1 MERDFYQLQARA
13 PRNEPDLFRQVDD
26 ALELTTLNG
35 VSGTVQLE
43 RVRWRLEEGRL
54 YRDVWPVIDSP
65 ADVKA
70 DEVPIVSEVKSLA
83 WRFYRQGWQ
92 KSWSDPAHLPD
103 GVELTLSME
112 NGDTWRWVCTCHRVR
127 RRACRRARGR
137 DCAATRATTCS
148 GGETM
153 SALRKQ
159 KGVAL
164 LVVLILLVMMSALA
178 AKISQQFC
186 RNLQKT
192 HYQVSQQ
199 QLRWAMQA
207 QEKVVKD
214 RLQSDASGESNALS
228 PEGDWQQ
235 PLETQGEDY
244 TVVSQVEDA
253 QDCFNVNNLLA
264 AEKPAQGQAQT
275 AVPEKPRN
283 ERIVE
288 QILTQSGLSQSTAEE
303 VYLQLVDYLDGDTTT
318 AKEGAESDAWAG
330 VVPARQPANQM
341 MRTIAEIKLL
351 PAFPAA
357 AYPKVSK
364 LLCALPDTASK
375 VDVNTLKPEQAAL
388 LAALFPAKLTE
399 DDALR
404 LIESRPES
412 GWENMETFSKALEQT
427 FPQLKDDLPQ
437 VAELLSIN
445 SRYFRVNY
453 TGNTDELTLRVV
465 SQLQVNNEA
474 GEIVTW
480 QRRYRMIE

>member
-1 MERDFYQLQARA
+1 
-13 PRNEPDLFRQVDD
+13 
-26 ALELTTLNG
+26 
-35 VSGTVQLE
+35 
-43 RVRWRLEEGRL
+43 
-54 YRDVWPVIDSP
+54 
-65 ADVKA
+65 
-70 DEVPIVSEVKSLA
+70 
-83 WRFYRQGWQ
+83 
-92 KSWSDPAHLPD
+92 
-103 GVELTLSME
+103 
-112 NGDTWRWVCTCHRVR
+112 
-127 RRACRRARGR
+127 
-137 DCAATRATTCS
+137 
-148 GGETM
+148 M

-159 KGVAL
+159 RGVAL

-214 RLQSDASGESNALS
+214 RLQTDATGENKALNLD
-228 PEGDWQQ
+228 GDWHQ
-235 PLETQGEDY
+235 PLETRGEDY

-264 AEKPAQGQAQT
+264 AEKIPQGQNAP

-283 ERIVE
+283 EQIVE
-288 QILTQSGLSQSTAEE
+288 QILTESGISHTTAEE
-303 VYLQLVDYLDGDTTT
+303 VYQQLVDYLDGDATT
-318 AKEGAESDAWAG
+318 AKDGAESDAWAG
-330 VVPARQPANQM
+330 VLPARQPANQM

-364 LLCALPDTASK
+364 LLCALPDSASK

-388 LAALFPAKLTE
+388 LAALFPGKLTE
-399 DDALR
+399 DDAVR
-404 LIESRPES
+404 LIDSRPET

-437 VAELLSIN
+437 VAELLSIS

>member
-1 MERDFYQLQARA
+1 
-13 PRNEPDLFRQVDD
+13 
-26 ALELTTLNG
+26 
-35 VSGTVQLE
+35 
-43 RVRWRLEEGRL
+43 
-54 YRDVWPVIDSP
+54 
-65 ADVKA
+65 
-70 DEVPIVSEVKSLA
+70 
-83 WRFYRQGWQ
+83 
-92 KSWSDPAHLPD
+92 
-103 GVELTLSME
+103 
-112 NGDTWRWVCTCHRVR
+112 
-127 RRACRRARGR
+127 
-137 DCAATRATTCS
+137 
-148 GGETM
+148 M

-178 AKISQQFC
+178 AKI
-186 RNLQKT
+186 
-192 HYQVSQQ
+192 SQQ

-303 VYLQLVDYLDGDTTT
+303 VYFQLVDYLDGDTTT

-341 MRTIAEIKLL
+341 MRTISEIKLL

-375 VDVNTLKPEQAAL
+375 VDVNTLKPEQATL
-388 LAALFPAKLTE
+388 LAALFPGKLTE

>member
-1 MERDFYQLQARA
+1 
-13 PRNEPDLFRQVDD
+13 
-26 ALELTTLNG
+26 
-35 VSGTVQLE
+35 
-43 RVRWRLEEGRL
+43 
-54 YRDVWPVIDSP
+54 
-65 ADVKA
+65 
-70 DEVPIVSEVKSLA
+70 
-83 WRFYRQGWQ
+83 
-92 KSWSDPAHLPD
+92 
-103 GVELTLSME
+103 
-112 NGDTWRWVCTCHRVR
+112 
-127 RRACRRARGR
+127 
-137 DCAATRATTCS
+137 
-148 GGETM
+148 M

-207 QEKVVKD
+207 QEKVAKD
-214 RLQSDASGESNALS
+214 RLQADASGESKALS
-228 PEGDWQQ
+228 PDGDWHQ
-235 PLETQGEDY
+235 PLETRGEDY
-244 TVVSQVEDA
+244 TVVGQVEDA

-264 AEKPAQGQAQT
+264 VEKVAQGQNPP
-275 AVPEKPRN
+275 AVPEKPRR
-283 ERIVE
+283 EQIVE
-288 QILTQSGLSQSTAEE
+288 QLLTQSGLSQTNAEE

-318 AKEGAESDAWAG
+318 AKEGAKTDAWAG

-341 MRTIAEIKLL
+341 MRTIAEITLL

-364 LLCALPDTASK
+364 LLCALPDAASK

-388 LAALFPAKLTE
+388 LAALFPGKLNE
-399 DDALR
+399 DDAVR
-404 LIESRPES
+404 LIESRPET
-412 GWENMETFSKALEQT
+412 GWESMETFSKALEQA

-437 VAELLSIN
+437 VADYLSIN

-474 GEIVTW
+474 GDIVTW

>member
-1 MERDFYQLQARA
+1 
-13 PRNEPDLFRQVDD
+13 
-26 ALELTTLNG
+26 
-35 VSGTVQLE
+35 
-43 RVRWRLEEGRL
+43 
-54 YRDVWPVIDSP
+54 
-65 ADVKA
+65 
-70 DEVPIVSEVKSLA
+70 
-83 WRFYRQGWQ
+83 
-92 KSWSDPAHLPD
+92 
-103 GVELTLSME
+103 
-112 NGDTWRWVCTCHRVR
+112 
-127 RRACRRARGR
+127 
-137 DCAATRATTCS
+137 
-148 GGETM
+148 M

-214 RLQSDASGESNALS
+214 RLQADASGENKALNLD
-228 PEGDWQQ
+228 GDWHQ
-235 PLETQGEDY
+235 PLETRGEDY

-264 AEKPAQGQAQT
+264 AEKIPQGQNAP

-283 ERIVE
+283 EQIVE
-288 QILTQSGLSQSTAEE
+288 QILTESGISHATAEE
-303 VYLQLVDYLDGDTTT
+303 VYQQLVDYLDGDATT
-318 AKEGAESDAWAG
+318 AKDGAESDAWAG

-341 MRTIAEIKLL
+341 MRTIAEIKQL

-364 LLCALPDTASK
+364 LLCALPDSASK

-388 LAALFPAKLTE
+388 LAALFPGKLTE
-399 DDALR
+399 DDAVR
-404 LIESRPES
+404 LIDSRPET

-437 VAELLSIN
+437 VAELLSIS

>member
-1 MERDFYQLQARA
+1 
-13 PRNEPDLFRQVDD
+13 
-26 ALELTTLNG
+26 
-35 VSGTVQLE
+35 
-43 RVRWRLEEGRL
+43 
-54 YRDVWPVIDSP
+54 
-65 ADVKA
+65 
-70 DEVPIVSEVKSLA
+70 
-83 WRFYRQGWQ
+83 
-92 KSWSDPAHLPD
+92 
-103 GVELTLSME
+103 
-112 NGDTWRWVCTCHRVR
+112 
-127 RRACRRARGR
+127 
-137 DCAATRATTCS
+137 
-148 GGETM
+148 M

-214 RLQSDASGESNALS
+214 RLQADASGENKALNL
-228 PEGDWQQ
+228 EGDWHQ
-235 PLETQGEDY
+235 PLETRGEDY

-264 AEKPAQGQAQT
+264 AEKIPQGQNAP

-283 ERIVE
+283 EQIVE
-288 QILTQSGLSQSTAEE
+288 QILTESGISHTTAEE
-303 VYLQLVDYLDGDTTT
+303 VYQQLVDYLDGDATT
-318 AKEGAESDAWAG
+318 AKDGAESDAWAG

-341 MRTIAEIKLL
+341 MRTIAEIKQL

-364 LLCALPDTASK
+364 LLCALPDSASK

-388 LAALFPAKLTE
+388 LAALFPGKLTE
-399 DDALR
+399 DDAVR
-404 LIESRPES
+404 LIDSRPET

-437 VAELLSIN
+437 VAELLSIS

>member
-1 MERDFYQLQARA
+1 
-13 PRNEPDLFRQVDD
+13 
-26 ALELTTLNG
+26 
-35 VSGTVQLE
+35 
-43 RVRWRLEEGRL
+43 
-54 YRDVWPVIDSP
+54 
-65 ADVKA
+65 
-70 DEVPIVSEVKSLA
+70 
-83 WRFYRQGWQ
+83 
-92 KSWSDPAHLPD
+92 
-103 GVELTLSME
+103 
-112 NGDTWRWVCTCHRVR
+112 
-127 RRACRRARGR
+127 
-137 DCAATRATTCS
+137 
-148 GGETM
+148 M

-214 RLQSDASGESNALS
+214 RLQTDATGENKALNLD
-228 PEGDWQQ
+228 GDWHQ
-235 PLETQGEDY
+235 PLETRGEDY

-264 AEKPAQGQAQT
+264 AEKIPQGQNAP

-283 ERIVE
+283 EQIVE
-288 QILTQSGLSQSTAEE
+288 QILTESGISHTTAEE
-303 VYLQLVDYLDGDTTT
+303 VYQQLVDYLDGDATT
-318 AKEGAESDAWAG
+318 AKDGAESDAWAG
-330 VVPARQPANQM
+330 VLPARQPANQM
-341 MRTIAEIKLL
+341 MRTIAEIKQL
-351 PAFPAA
+351 PAFPVA

-364 LLCALPDTASK
+364 LLCALPDSASK

-388 LAALFPAKLTE
+388 LAALFPGKLTE
-399 DDALR
+399 DDAVR
-404 LIESRPES
+404 LIDSRPET

-437 VAELLSIN
+437 VAEILSIS

>member
-1 MERDFYQLQARA
+1 
-13 PRNEPDLFRQVDD
+13 
-26 ALELTTLNG
+26 
-35 VSGTVQLE
+35 
-43 RVRWRLEEGRL
+43 
-54 YRDVWPVIDSP
+54 
-65 ADVKA
+65 
-70 DEVPIVSEVKSLA
+70 
-83 WRFYRQGWQ
+83 
-92 KSWSDPAHLPD
+92 
-103 GVELTLSME
+103 
-112 NGDTWRWVCTCHRVR
+112 
-127 RRACRRARGR
+127 
-137 DCAATRATTCS
+137 
-148 GGETM
+148 
-153 SALRKQ
+153 
-159 KGVAL
+159 
-164 LVVLILLVMMSALA
+164 
-178 AKISQQFC
+178 
-186 RNLQKT
+186 
-192 HYQVSQQ
+192 
-199 QLRWAMQA
+199 
-207 QEKVVKD
+207 
-214 RLQSDASGESNALS
+214 
-228 PEGDWQQ
+228 
-235 PLETQGEDY
+235 
-244 TVVSQVEDA
+244 
-253 QDCFNVNNLLA
+253 
-264 AEKPAQGQAQT
+264 
-275 AVPEKPRN
+275 
-283 ERIVE
+283 
-288 QILTQSGLSQSTAEE
+288 
-303 VYLQLVDYLDGDTTT
+303 DGDTTT

-388 LAALFPAKLTE
+388 LAALFPEKLTE

>member
-1 MERDFYQLQARA
+1 
-13 PRNEPDLFRQVDD
+13 
-26 ALELTTLNG
+26 
-35 VSGTVQLE
+35 
-43 RVRWRLEEGRL
+43 
-54 YRDVWPVIDSP
+54 
-65 ADVKA
+65 
-70 DEVPIVSEVKSLA
+70 
-83 WRFYRQGWQ
+83 
-92 KSWSDPAHLPD
+92 
-103 GVELTLSME
+103 
-112 NGDTWRWVCTCHRVR
+112 
-127 RRACRRARGR
+127 
-137 DCAATRATTCS
+137 
-148 GGETM
+148 M

-207 QEKVVKD
+207 QEKVAKD
-214 RLQSDASGESNALS
+214 RLQADASGESKALS
-228 PEGDWQQ
+228 PDGDWHQ
-235 PLETQGEDY
+235 PLETRGEDY
-244 TVVSQVEDA
+244 TVVGQVEDA

-264 AEKPAQGQAQT
+264 VEKVAQGQNLP
-275 AVPEKPRN
+275 AVPEKPRR
-283 ERIVE
+283 EQIVE
-288 QILTQSGLSQSTAEE
+288 QLLTESGLSQTNAEE

-318 AKEGAESDAWAG
+318 AKEGAETDAWAG

-341 MRTIAEIKLL
+341 MRTIAEITLL

-364 LLCALPDTASK
+364 LLCALPDAASK

-388 LAALFPAKLTE
+388 LAALFPGKLNE
-399 DDALR
+399 DDAVR
-404 LIESRPES
+404 LIESRPET
-412 GWENMETFSKALEQT
+412 GWESMETFSKALEQA

-437 VAELLSIN
+437 VADYLSIN

>member
-1 MERDFYQLQARA
+1 
-13 PRNEPDLFRQVDD
+13 
-26 ALELTTLNG
+26 
-35 VSGTVQLE
+35 
-43 RVRWRLEEGRL
+43 
-54 YRDVWPVIDSP
+54 
-65 ADVKA
+65 
-70 DEVPIVSEVKSLA
+70 
-83 WRFYRQGWQ
+83 
-92 KSWSDPAHLPD
+92 
-103 GVELTLSME
+103 
-112 NGDTWRWVCTCHRVR
+112 
-127 RRACRRARGR
+127 
-137 DCAATRATTCS
+137 
-148 GGETM
+148 M

-214 RLQSDASGESNALS
+214 RLQADASGENKALNLD
-228 PEGDWQQ
+228 GDWHQ
-235 PLETQGEDY
+235 PLETRGEDY

-264 AEKPAQGQAQT
+264 AEKIPQGQNAP

-283 ERIVE
+283 EQIVE
-288 QILTQSGLSQSTAEE
+288 QILTESGISHATAEE
-303 VYLQLVDYLDGDTTT
+303 VYQQLVDYLDGDAMT
-318 AKEGAESDAWAG
+318 AKDGAESDAWAG

-341 MRTIAEIKLL
+341 MRTIAEIKQL

-364 LLCALPDTASK
+364 LLCALPDSASK

-388 LAALFPAKLTE
+388 LAALFPGKLTE
-399 DDALR
+399 DDAVR
-404 LIESRPES
+404 LIDSRPEA

-437 VAELLSIN
+437 VAELLSIS

-465 SQLQVNNEA
+465 SQLQLNNEA

>member
-1 MERDFYQLQARA
+1 
-13 PRNEPDLFRQVDD
+13 
-26 ALELTTLNG
+26 
-35 VSGTVQLE
+35 
-43 RVRWRLEEGRL
+43 
-54 YRDVWPVIDSP
+54 
-65 ADVKA
+65 
-70 DEVPIVSEVKSLA
+70 
-83 WRFYRQGWQ
+83 
-92 KSWSDPAHLPD
+92 
-103 GVELTLSME
+103 
-112 NGDTWRWVCTCHRVR
+112 
-127 RRACRRARGR
+127 
-137 DCAATRATTCS
+137 
-148 GGETM
+148 M

-214 RLQSDASGESNALS
+214 RLQTDATGENKALNLD
-228 PEGDWQQ
+228 GDWHQ
-235 PLETQGEDY
+235 PLETRGEDY

-264 AEKPAQGQAQT
+264 AEKIPQGQNAP

-283 ERIVE
+283 EQIVE
-288 QILTQSGLSQSTAEE
+288 QILTESGISHTTAEE
-303 VYLQLVDYLDGDTTT
+303 VYQQLVDYLDGDATT
-318 AKEGAESDAWAG
+318 AKDGAESDAWAG

-341 MRTIAEIKLL
+341 MRTIAEIKQL
-351 PAFPAA
+351 PAFPVAV
-357 AYPKVSK
+357 YPKVSK
-364 LLCALPDTASK
+364 LLCALPDSASK

-388 LAALFPAKLTE
+388 LAALFPGKLTE
-399 DDALR
+399 DDAVR
-404 LIESRPES
+404 LIDSRPET

-437 VAELLSIN
+437 VAELLSIS

>member
-1 MERDFYQLQARA
+1 MNRLQ
-13 PRNEPDLFRQVDD
+13 
-26 ALELTTLNG
+26 
-35 VSGTVQLE
+35 
-43 RVRWRLEEGRL
+43 
-54 YRDVWPVIDSP
+54 
-65 ADVKA
+65 
-70 DEVPIVSEVKSLA
+70 
-83 WRFYRQGWQ
+83 
-92 KSWSDPAHLPD
+92 
-103 GVELTLSME
+103 
-112 NGDTWRWVCTCHRVR
+112 
-127 RRACRRARGR
+127 
-137 DCAATRATTCS
+137 
-148 GGETM
+148 
-153 SALRKQ
+153 KQ

-214 RLQSDASGESNALS
+214 RLQADASGESKALTL
-228 PEGDWQQ
+228 EGDWHQ
-235 PLETQGEDY
+235 PLETRGEDY

-264 AEKPAQGQAQT
+264 VEKIAQGQTAP
-275 AVPEKPRN
+275 AVPEKSRR
-283 ERIVE
+283 EQIVE
-288 QILTQSGLSQSTAEE
+288 QLLTQSGLSQTNAEE

-318 AKEGAESDAWAG
+318 AKEGAETDAWAG

-364 LLCALPDTASK
+364 LLCALPDSASR

-388 LAALFPAKLTE
+388 LAALFPGKLNE
-399 DDALR
+399 DDAVR
-404 LIESRPES
+404 LIESRPET

-437 VAELLSIN
+437 VADYLSIN

>member
-1 MERDFYQLQARA
+1 
-13 PRNEPDLFRQVDD
+13 
-26 ALELTTLNG
+26 
-35 VSGTVQLE
+35 
-43 RVRWRLEEGRL
+43 
-54 YRDVWPVIDSP
+54 
-65 ADVKA
+65 
-70 DEVPIVSEVKSLA
+70 
-83 WRFYRQGWQ
+83 
-92 KSWSDPAHLPD
+92 
-103 GVELTLSME
+103 
-112 NGDTWRWVCTCHRVR
+112 
-127 RRACRRARGR
+127 
-137 DCAATRATTCS
+137 
-148 GGETM
+148 M

-214 RLQSDASGESNALS
+214 RLQTDATGENKALNLD
-228 PEGDWQQ
+228 GDWHQ
-235 PLETQGEDY
+235 PLETRGEDY

-264 AEKPAQGQAQT
+264 AEKIPQGQNAP

-283 ERIVE
+283 EQIVE
-288 QILTQSGLSQSTAEE
+288 QILTESGISHTTAEE
-303 VYLQLVDYLDGDTTT
+303 VYQQLVDYLDGDATT
-318 AKEGAESDAWAG
+318 AKDGAESDAWAG
-330 VVPARQPANQM
+330 VLPARQPANQM
-341 MRTIAEIKLL
+341 MRTIAEIKQL
-351 PAFPAA
+351 PAFPVA

-364 LLCALPDTASK
+364 LLCALPDSASK

-388 LAALFPAKLTE
+388 LAALFPGKLTE
-399 DDALR
+399 DDAVR
-404 LIESRPES
+404 LIDSRPET

-437 VAELLSIN
+437 VAEFLSIS

-453 TGNTDELTLRVV
+453 TGNTDVLTLRVV

>member
-1 MERDFYQLQARA
+1 MSRLQ
-13 PRNEPDLFRQVDD
+13 
-26 ALELTTLNG
+26 
-35 VSGTVQLE
+35 
-43 RVRWRLEEGRL
+43 
-54 YRDVWPVIDSP
+54 
-65 ADVKA
+65 
-70 DEVPIVSEVKSLA
+70 
-83 WRFYRQGWQ
+83 
-92 KSWSDPAHLPD
+92 
-103 GVELTLSME
+103 
-112 NGDTWRWVCTCHRVR
+112 
-127 RRACRRARGR
+127 
-137 DCAATRATTCS
+137 
-148 GGETM
+148 
-153 SALRKQ
+153 KQ

-214 RLQSDASGESNALS
+214 RLQADASGESKALS
-228 PEGDWQQ
+228 PDGDWHQ
-235 PLETQGEDY
+235 PLETRGEDY
-244 TVVSQVEDA
+244 TVVGQVEDA

-264 AEKPAQGQAQT
+264 VEKVAQGKNPP
-275 AVPEKPRN
+275 AVPEKPRR
-283 ERIVE
+283 EQIVE
-288 QILTQSGLSQSTAEE
+288 QLLTQSGLSQTNAEE

-318 AKEGAESDAWAG
+318 AKEGAETDAWAG
-330 VVPARQPANQM
+330 VVPARQPANQK
-341 MRTIAEIKLL
+341 MRTIAEITLL

-364 LLCALPDTASK
+364 LLCALPDAASK

-388 LAALFPAKLTE
+388 LAALFPGKLNE
-399 DDALR
+399 DDAVR
-404 LIESRPES
+404 LIESRPET
-412 GWENMETFSKALEQT
+412 GWESMETFSKALEQA

-437 VAELLSIN
+437 VADYLSIN

>member
-1 MERDFYQLQARA
+1 
-13 PRNEPDLFRQVDD
+13 
-26 ALELTTLNG
+26 
-35 VSGTVQLE
+35 
-43 RVRWRLEEGRL
+43 
-54 YRDVWPVIDSP
+54 
-65 ADVKA
+65 
-70 DEVPIVSEVKSLA
+70 
-83 WRFYRQGWQ
+83 
-92 KSWSDPAHLPD
+92 
-103 GVELTLSME
+103 
-112 NGDTWRWVCTCHRVR
+112 
-127 RRACRRARGR
+127 
-137 DCAATRATTCS
+137 
-148 GGETM
+148 M

-214 RLQSDASGESNALS
+214 RLQTDASGENKALNLD
-228 PEGDWQQ
+228 GDWHQ
-235 PLETQGEDY
+235 PLETRGEDY

-264 AEKPAQGQAQT
+264 AEKIPQGQNAP

-283 ERIVE
+283 EQIVE
-288 QILTQSGLSQSTAEE
+288 QILTESGISHAAAEE
-303 VYLQLVDYLDGDTTT
+303 VYQQLVDYLDGDATT
-318 AKEGAESDAWAG
+318 AKDGAESDAWAG

-341 MRTIAEIKLL
+341 MRTIAEIKQL
-351 PAFPAA
+351 PAFPVA

-364 LLCALPDTASK
+364 LLCALPDSASK
-375 VDVNTLKPEQAAL
+375 VDVNTLEPEQAAL
-388 LAALFPAKLTE
+388 LAALFPGKLTE
-399 DDALR
+399 DDAVR
-404 LIESRPES
+404 LIDSRPET
-412 GWENMETFSKALEQT
+412 GWESMETFSKALEQT

-437 VAELLSIN
+437 VAELLSIS

>member
-1 MERDFYQLQARA
+1 MSRLQ
-13 PRNEPDLFRQVDD
+13 
-26 ALELTTLNG
+26 
-35 VSGTVQLE
+35 
-43 RVRWRLEEGRL
+43 
-54 YRDVWPVIDSP
+54 
-65 ADVKA
+65 
-70 DEVPIVSEVKSLA
+70 
-83 WRFYRQGWQ
+83 
-92 KSWSDPAHLPD
+92 
-103 GVELTLSME
+103 
-112 NGDTWRWVCTCHRVR
+112 
-127 RRACRRARGR
+127 
-137 DCAATRATTCS
+137 
-148 GGETM
+148 
-153 SALRKQ
+153 KQ

-214 RLQSDASGESNALS
+214 RLQADASGESKPLS
-228 PEGDWQQ
+228 LDGDWHQ
-235 PLETQGEDY
+235 PLETRGEDY

-264 AEKPAQGQAQT
+264 VEKIAQGQNAPAAAEKPRREQ
-275 AVPEKPRN
+275 
-283 ERIVE
+283 IVE
-288 QILTQSGLSQSTAEE
+288 QLLTESGLSQTNAEE

-318 AKEGAESDAWAG
+318 AREGAETDAWAG

-364 LLCALPDTASK
+364 LLCALPDSASK

-388 LAALFPAKLTE
+388 LAALFPGKLTE
-399 DDALR
+399 DDAVR
-404 LIESRPES
+404 LIESRPET
-412 GWENMETFSKALEQT
+412 GWENRETFSKALEQT

-437 VAELLSIN
+437 VADSLSIN

-480 QRRYRMIE
+480 QRRYRMSE

>member
-1 MERDFYQLQARA
+1 
-13 PRNEPDLFRQVDD
+13 
-26 ALELTTLNG
+26 
-35 VSGTVQLE
+35 
-43 RVRWRLEEGRL
+43 
-54 YRDVWPVIDSP
+54 
-65 ADVKA
+65 
-70 DEVPIVSEVKSLA
+70 
-83 WRFYRQGWQ
+83 
-92 KSWSDPAHLPD
+92 
-103 GVELTLSME
+103 
-112 NGDTWRWVCTCHRVR
+112 
-127 RRACRRARGR
+127 
-137 DCAATRATTCS
+137 
-148 GGETM
+148 M
-153 SALRKQ
+153 STLRKQ

-214 RLQSDASGESNALS
+214 RLQADASGENKALNLD
-228 PEGDWQQ
+228 GDWHQ
-235 PLETQGEDY
+235 PLETRGEDY

-264 AEKPAQGQAQT
+264 AEKIPQGQNAP

-283 ERIVE
+283 EQIVE
-288 QILTQSGLSQSTAEE
+288 QILTESGISHATAEE
-303 VYLQLVDYLDGDTTT
+303 VYQQLVDYLDGDATT
-318 AKEGAESDAWAG
+318 AKDGAESDAWAG

-341 MRTIAEIKLL
+341 MRTIAEIKQL

-364 LLCALPDTASK
+364 LLCALPDSASK

-388 LAALFPAKLTE
+388 LAALFPGKLTE
-399 DDALR
+399 DDAVR
-404 LIESRPES
+404 LIDSRPET

-437 VAELLSIN
+437 VAELLSIS

>member
-1 MERDFYQLQARA
+1 
-13 PRNEPDLFRQVDD
+13 
-26 ALELTTLNG
+26 
-35 VSGTVQLE
+35 
-43 RVRWRLEEGRL
+43 
-54 YRDVWPVIDSP
+54 
-65 ADVKA
+65 
-70 DEVPIVSEVKSLA
+70 
-83 WRFYRQGWQ
+83 
-92 KSWSDPAHLPD
+92 
-103 GVELTLSME
+103 
-112 NGDTWRWVCTCHRVR
+112 
-127 RRACRRARGR
+127 
-137 DCAATRATTCS
+137 
-148 GGETM
+148 M

-214 RLQSDASGESNALS
+214 RLQTDATGENKALNL
-228 PEGDWQQ
+228 EGDWHQ
-235 PLETQGEDY
+235 PLETRGEDY

-264 AEKPAQGQAQT
+264 AEKIPQGQNAP

-283 ERIVE
+283 EQIVE
-288 QILTQSGLSQSTAEE
+288 QILTESGISHTTAEE
-303 VYLQLVDYLDGDTTT
+303 VYQQLLDYLDGDATT
-318 AKEGAESDAWAG
+318 AKDGAESDAWAG

-341 MRTIAEIKLL
+341 MRTIAEIKQL
-351 PAFPAA
+351 PAFPVA

-364 LLCALPDTASK
+364 LLCALPDSASK

-388 LAALFPAKLTE
+388 LAALFPGKLTE
-399 DDALR
+399 DDAVR
-404 LIESRPES
+404 LIDSRPET

-437 VAELLSIN
+437 VAELLSIS

>member
-1 MERDFYQLQARA
+1 
-13 PRNEPDLFRQVDD
+13 
-26 ALELTTLNG
+26 
-35 VSGTVQLE
+35 
-43 RVRWRLEEGRL
+43 
-54 YRDVWPVIDSP
+54 
-65 ADVKA
+65 
-70 DEVPIVSEVKSLA
+70 
-83 WRFYRQGWQ
+83 
-92 KSWSDPAHLPD
+92 
-103 GVELTLSME
+103 
-112 NGDTWRWVCTCHRVR
+112 
-127 RRACRRARGR
+127 
-137 DCAATRATTCS
+137 
-148 GGETM
+148 M

-178 AKISQQFC
+178 AKISQHFC

-214 RLQSDASGESNALS
+214 RLQTDATGENKALNLD
-228 PEGDWQQ
+228 GDWHQ
-235 PLETQGEDY
+235 PLETRGEDY
-244 TVVSQVEDA
+244 TVVSQVENA

-264 AEKPAQGQAQT
+264 AEKIPQGQNVP

-283 ERIVE
+283 EQIVE
-288 QILTQSGLSQSTAEE
+288 QILTESGISHTTAEE
-303 VYLQLVDYLDGDTTT
+303 VYQQLVDYLDGDATT
-318 AKEGAESDAWAG
+318 AKDGAESDAWAG
-330 VVPARQPANQM
+330 VLPARQPANQM
-341 MRTIAEIKLL
+341 MRTIAEIKQL
-351 PAFPAA
+351 PAFPVA

-364 LLCALPDTASK
+364 LLCALPDSASK

-388 LAALFPAKLTE
+388 LAALFPGKLTE
-399 DDALR
+399 DDAVR
-404 LIESRPES
+404 LIDSRPET

-437 VAELLSIN
+437 VADYLSIN

-453 TGNTDELTLRVV
+453 TGNTDELTLRAM

>member
-1 MERDFYQLQARA
+1 
-13 PRNEPDLFRQVDD
+13 
-26 ALELTTLNG
+26 
-35 VSGTVQLE
+35 
-43 RVRWRLEEGRL
+43 
-54 YRDVWPVIDSP
+54 
-65 ADVKA
+65 
-70 DEVPIVSEVKSLA
+70 
-83 WRFYRQGWQ
+83 
-92 KSWSDPAHLPD
+92 
-103 GVELTLSME
+103 
-112 NGDTWRWVCTCHRVR
+112 
-127 RRACRRARGR
+127 
-137 DCAATRATTCS
+137 
-148 GGETM
+148 M

-214 RLQSDASGESNALS
+214 RLQTDATGENKALNLDG
-228 PEGDWQQ
+228 EWHQ
-235 PLETQGEDY
+235 PLETRGEDY

-264 AEKPAQGQAQT
+264 AEKIPQGQNAP

-283 ERIVE
+283 EQIVE
-288 QILTQSGLSQSTAEE
+288 QILTESGISHTTAEE
-303 VYLQLVDYLDGDTTT
+303 VYQQLVDYLDGDATT
-318 AKEGAESDAWAG
+318 AKDGAESDAWAG

-341 MRTIAEIKLL
+341 MRTIAEIKQL
-351 PAFPAA
+351 PAFPVA

-364 LLCALPDTASK
+364 LLCALPDSASK

-388 LAALFPAKLTE
+388 LAALFPGKLTE
-399 DDALR
+399 DDAVR
-404 LIESRPES
+404 LIDSRPET

-437 VAELLSIN
+437 VAELLSIS

>member
-1 MERDFYQLQARA
+1 
-13 PRNEPDLFRQVDD
+13 
-26 ALELTTLNG
+26 
-35 VSGTVQLE
+35 
-43 RVRWRLEEGRL
+43 
-54 YRDVWPVIDSP
+54 
-65 ADVKA
+65 
-70 DEVPIVSEVKSLA
+70 
-83 WRFYRQGWQ
+83 
-92 KSWSDPAHLPD
+92 
-103 GVELTLSME
+103 
-112 NGDTWRWVCTCHRVR
+112 
-127 RRACRRARGR
+127 
-137 DCAATRATTCS
+137 
-148 GGETM
+148 M

-214 RLQSDASGESNALS
+214 RLQTDATGENKALNLD
-228 PEGDWQQ
+228 GDWHQ
-235 PLETQGEDY
+235 PLETRGEDY

-264 AEKPAQGQAQT
+264 AEKIPQGQNAP

-283 ERIVE
+283 EQIVE
-288 QILTQSGLSQSTAEE
+288 QILTESGISHTTAEE
-303 VYLQLVDYLDGDTTT
+303 VYQQLLDYLDGDATT
-318 AKEGAESDAWAG
+318 AKDGAESDAWAG
-330 VVPARQPANQM
+330 VLPARQPANQM
-341 MRTIAEIKLL
+341 MRTIAEIKQL
-351 PAFPAA
+351 PAFPVA

-364 LLCALPDTASK
+364 LLCALPDSASK

-388 LAALFPAKLTE
+388 LAALFPGKLTE
-399 DDALR
+399 DDAVR
-404 LIESRPES
+404 LIDSRPET

-437 VAELLSIN
+437 VAELLSIS

>member
-1 MERDFYQLQARA
+1 
-13 PRNEPDLFRQVDD
+13 
-26 ALELTTLNG
+26 
-35 VSGTVQLE
+35 
-43 RVRWRLEEGRL
+43 
-54 YRDVWPVIDSP
+54 
-65 ADVKA
+65 
-70 DEVPIVSEVKSLA
+70 
-83 WRFYRQGWQ
+83 
-92 KSWSDPAHLPD
+92 
-103 GVELTLSME
+103 
-112 NGDTWRWVCTCHRVR
+112 
-127 RRACRRARGR
+127 
-137 DCAATRATTCS
+137 
-148 GGETM
+148 M

-214 RLQSDASGESNALS
+214 RLQTDATGENKALNLD
-228 PEGDWQQ
+228 GDWHQ
-235 PLETQGEDY
+235 PLETRGEDY

-264 AEKPAQGQAQT
+264 AEKIPQGQNAP

-283 ERIVE
+283 EQIVE
-288 QILTQSGLSQSTAEE
+288 QILTESGISHTTAEE
-303 VYLQLVDYLDGDTTT
+303 VYQQLVDYLDGDATT
-318 AKEGAESDAWAG
+318 AKDGAESDAWAG

-341 MRTIAEIKLL
+341 MRTVAEIKQL
-351 PAFPAA
+351 PAFPVA

-364 LLCALPDTASK
+364 LLCALPDSASK

-388 LAALFPAKLTE
+388 LAALFPGKLTE
-399 DDALR
+399 DDAVR
-404 LIESRPES
+404 LIDSRPET
-412 GWENMETFSKALEQT
+412 GWENMETFSKVLEQT

-437 VAELLSIN
+437 VAEFLSIS